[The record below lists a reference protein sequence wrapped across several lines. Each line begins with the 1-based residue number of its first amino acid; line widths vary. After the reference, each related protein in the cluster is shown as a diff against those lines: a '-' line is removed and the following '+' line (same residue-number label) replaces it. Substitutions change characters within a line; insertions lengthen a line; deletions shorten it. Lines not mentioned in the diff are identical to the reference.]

1 MRNVDQISIT
11 NLITQHFIL
20 NFAKISVFQ
29 AETSVYV
36 KSYQS
41 EKLLKVVINNTLTI
55 RLQRSLTCQNS
66 YSDTSWYSWRT
77 WLIAKHCFQKNF
89 PFLSAST
96 HTHFIKHFSYPT
108 EITRNH
114 FGGCFWKIT
123 KTFEWCFWDVSEMTQ
138 NSRLSRDVFETS

>member
-41 EKLLKVVINNTLTI
+41 EKLLKVVISNTLTI
-55 RLQRSLTCQNS
+55 GLQRSLTWQNS
-66 YSDTSWYSWRT
+66 YSDISWYSWRT

-96 HTHFIKHFSYPT
+96 HTHFIQYFSYPT
-108 EITRNH
+108 EIKRNH
-114 FGGCFWKIT
+114 FCGVFLKNHKYMREMFLRRVT
-123 KTFEWCFWDVSEMTQ
+123 DVAE
-138 NSRLSRDVFETS
+138 